1 MSKDTNR
8 HLWVELIKAFGL
20 VWIFTNHIAEQ
31 LFGTPFIANPN
42 SGWPVLTERILQLR
56 PLNDFGVWNIPFNAL
71 RYFGWSGDQGVQ
83 LFLIA
88 SGFGLTWG
96 LLNRQAGKPLN
107 IGIFY

>member
-42 SGWPVLTERILQLR
+42 SGWPVLTERVLQHDR
-56 PLNDFGVWNIPFNAL
+56 
-71 RYFGWSGDQGVQ
+71 
-83 LFLIA
+83 
-88 SGFGLTWG
+88 
-96 LLNRQAGKPLN
+96 
-107 IGIFY
+107 